1 MRIFENNYFLIRMS
15 SAEEVPPPPA
25 ESDSVTTSGE
35 KRQLEYNDHLE
46 DLIASE
52 AEKALVLRWLH
63 TQAELRYSRFN
74 TWITL
79 PVITISTLAGTASIG
94 QDVLFGGSSTA
105 APIGIGIMSLT
116 VSILNVVASFFGW
129 AKRSEGHRI
138 SGINYGKLHRWI
150 SIELALPRDQRLPA
164 KHFLKEVREQIDR
177 LNETSPAI
185 PPELV
190 KSFRTVMKDIKSDV
204 SLPEVCNDI
213 HCVTVYPGPVKD
225 HAENK
230 ENTEQKEMSKPLL
243 RYATADEEKVTV
255 IV

>member
-1 MRIFENNYFLIRMS
+1 MPS
-15 SAEEVPPPPA
+15 SEEASQPPHAET
-25 ESDSVTTSGE
+25 ESVATGE
-35 KRQLEYNDHLE
+35 KKPLEYNDHLE

-63 TQAELRYSRFN
+63 NQAELRYSRFN

-94 QDVLFGGSSTA
+94 QDVLFGSSSEA
-105 APIGIGIMSLT
+105 APIGIGIMSLS

-150 SIELALPRDQRLPA
+150 SIELALPRDQRVPA

-185 PPELV
+185 PPSV
-190 KSFRTVMKDIKSDV
+190 VAQFRNTMKNIKSDV
-204 SLPEVCNDI
+204 SLPEVCNEI
-213 HCVTVYPGPVKD
+213 HCVTVYPGAVK
-225 HAENK
+225 
-230 ENTEQKEMSKPLL
+230 EQHTSPLQVPLL
-243 RYATADEEKVTV
+243 QSHTDTVEETAAVEDRVTV